1 MTNHFT
7 FFDIIGCRG
16 DDMLYN
22 AYCRV
27 FQNGFKQVL
36 KVVTYRKPEL
46 LKGENALQLLPA
58 RIKRDGVKSVLIVT
72 DKGIRSVG
80 YVAQLEKALKEANIR
95 YVIFDETVPNPTIEN
110 VEVARTFYMTHRCE
124 GIIAFGGGSPIDCA
138 KGVAARISCPNKTI
152 AQMKGVMRVRKE
164 MPPFY
169 AIPTTAGTGSEATV
183 AAVISN
189 PTLNEKYALMDPVLI
204 PHVAVLDPLLTV
216 KLPPFITATT
226 GMDALTHAVEAYI
239 GKSNTA
245 ETIECS
251 KKAVKLI
258 HENLYEAY
266 ANGDNLEARANMQ
279 EASYLAGVAFTRAMV
294 GNIHSIAHTLGGFYN
309 TPHGLANAVI
319 MPYVLRFYGETVH
332 QSLAELAD
340 IIGIQGVTDAEKA
353 NAFIDWIDEMNAKM
367 NIPNKI
373 EGIINRDIPEMVK
386 RALAESNPLYPVPK
400 IMNANE
406 MFYIYQMIQKQ

>member
-1 MTNHFT
+1 
-7 FFDIIGCRG
+7 
-16 DDMLYN
+16 MLYN
-22 AYCRV
+22 TYCRL
-27 FQNGFKQVL
+27 FQNSFKQIL
-36 KVVTYRKPEL
+36 KVVTYRKPKL
-46 LKGENALQLLPA
+46 LKGENALQLLPK
-58 RIKRDGVKSVLIVT
+58 RIQQDGVRSVLIVT

-80 YVAQLEKALKEANIR
+80 YVEKLELALRDAGIR
-95 YVIFDETVPNPTIEN
+95 YVVYDETVPNPTIEN
-110 VEVARTFYMTHRCE
+110 VEAARMFYLTHRCE

-138 KGVAARISCPNKTI
+138 KAVAARVICPKKTI
-152 AQMKGVMRVRKE
+152 PQMKGIMRIRKE

-189 PTLNEKYALMDPVLI
+189 PLLNEKYALMDPVLI

-226 GMDALTHAVEAYI
+226 GMDALTHAVESFI
-239 GKSNTA
+239 GRANTP

-251 KKAVKLI
+251 KRAVKLI

-266 ANGDNLEARANMQ
+266 KNGDNINARTNMQ

-319 MPYVLRFYGETVH
+319 MPYVLRFYGEAVH
-332 QSLAELAD
+332 KSLAELAD
-340 IIGIQGVTDAEKA
+340 IIGIQGATEAEKA
-353 NAFIDWIDEMNAKM
+353 TAFIEWIEEMNAKM
-367 NIPNKI
+367 GIPNKI
-373 EGIINRDIPEMVK
+373 EGIVNRDIPDMVQ